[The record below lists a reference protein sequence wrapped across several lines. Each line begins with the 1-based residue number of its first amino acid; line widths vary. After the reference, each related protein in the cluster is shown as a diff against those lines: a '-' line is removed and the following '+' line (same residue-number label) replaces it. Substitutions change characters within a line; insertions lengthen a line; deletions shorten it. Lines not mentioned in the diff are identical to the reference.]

1 MKHLEDGLMKR
12 GATLDEARAM
22 TKVLVGI
29 NQLRQ
34 ADAHLPSS
42 GFAEAF
48 DLVGVDQQSDPVVQG
63 RQMLELLVDSLMGM
77 TKIFSQPAVKSK

>member
-1 MKHLEDGLMKR
+1 ME
-12 GATLDEARAM
+12 EARAL

-42 GFAEAF
+42 GFSEAF
-48 DLVGVDQQSDPVVQG
+48 DLVGVDQQSDTVVQG
-63 RQMLELLVDSLMGM
+63 RQMLEMLVDSLVGM
-77 TKIFSQPAVKSK
+77 TKVFSQPAVKGN